1 VIVVAAT
8 QGVEMPGYVTLIA
21 AITGLGGL
29 QMVMLGVIG
38 EYIGRIYYET
48 KQRPHYLVK
57 ESNLTPPGVVLGG
70 TSTSTYRLH
79 NRTDE
84 VRLDRD

>member
-1 VIVVAAT
+1 MLVAALVH
-8 QGVEMPGYVTLIA
+8 GVDMPGYVTLIA

-48 KQRPHYLVK
+48 KKRPHYLLK
-57 ESNLTPPGVVLGG
+57 QTNMDPADRLNMPPAPGGG
-70 TSTSTYRLH
+70 TTRG
-79 NRTDE
+79 R
-84 VRLDRD
+84 